1 MSPRAAKPS
10 DEVRPWR
17 FPPAIQLAVATA
29 SPIDPTAF
37 VDLLGGHFSAVM
49 GRPVAASWDRTT
61 VAPAPEFGF
70 VRDDGW
76 RLAFTVPVDL
86 VGALISTRCGGP
98 FVRSATAGASGTAIA
113 AELTAAILTAAD
125 EAWPG
130 TGGWQPDAV
139 DPYAPLFAV
148 ELAAGGHVF
157 ILGCAVTP
165 ATIAPLVPDI
175 GDWFPRLHAALDTTP
190 FAVRAVLH
198 DRIVPLGEVLAFRV
212 GDVLPIE
219 TRRDVSLRLGDRAL
233 ARGTITPDDDGG
245 HRVTIVAVGSAGVT
259 PARTEDLP

>member
-1 MSPRAAKPS
+1 MSPRAAKLL
-10 DEVRPWR
+10 DEIQSWR
-17 FPPAIQLAVATA
+17 FPAAAQPIAAA
-29 SPIDPTAF
+29 SPPIDPTTF
-37 VDLLGGHFSAVM
+37 VDLLGGHLSAVA
-49 GRPVAASWDRTT
+49 GRPVAASCDRTA
-61 VAPAPEFGF
+61 VSPAATTGF
-70 VRDDGW
+70 IRDDGW

-98 FVRSATAGASGTAIA
+98 FVRSATAGAGGAAIA
-113 AELTAAILTAAD
+113 AELTAAVLAAAD
-125 EAWPG
+125 ESWPG
-130 TGGWQPDAV
+130 TGRWQPYAV
-139 DPYAPLFAV
+139 DPDVATFAV

-165 ATIAPLVPDI
+165 ATVAPVVPDI

-259 PARTEDLP
+259 PAPTEDLP

>member
-17 FPPAIQLAVATA
+17 FPAAAQLAVAA
-29 SPIDPTAF
+29 SPPIDPTTF
-37 VDLLGGHFSAVM
+37 VDLFAGHLGPVV
-49 GRPVAASWDRTT
+49 GRPVASSCDRTA
-61 VAPAPEFGF
+61 VSLPPATGF
-70 VRDDGW
+70 IRDDGW
-76 RLAFTVPVDL
+76 RLAFTVPIDL

-98 FVRSATAGASGTAIA
+98 FVRSATAGAGGAAIT
-113 AELTAAILTAAD
+113 AELTAAILAAAD
-125 EAWPG
+125 ENWPG
-130 TGGWQPDAV
+130 SGCWQPDAV
-139 DPYAPLFAV
+139 DPDAATFAV
-148 ELAAGGHVF
+148 ELASGGHVF

-165 ATIAPLVPDI
+165 AAIAVVVPDI

-259 PARTEDLP
+259 PATTEDLP